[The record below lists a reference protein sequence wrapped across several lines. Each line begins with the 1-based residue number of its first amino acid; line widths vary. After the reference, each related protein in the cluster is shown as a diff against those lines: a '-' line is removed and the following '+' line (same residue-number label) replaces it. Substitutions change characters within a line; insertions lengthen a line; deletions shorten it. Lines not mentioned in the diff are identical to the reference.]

1 VRSFVTGGTGFIG
14 GRLARGLRERGD
26 EVVALV
32 RSRTRGEALAA
43 LGCELVEGDL
53 DAPEAI
59 RRGLEGRDA
68 AFHVAAVYRVGIG
81 AGEVAA
87 MRAANVVGTEH
98 VLDAAIEAGVSRIV
112 YVSTANVFGNTKGA
126 VVDETYR
133 RTPGDFVSAYDETKC
148 LAHRAAS
155 DRIARGAPIV
165 IAVPGVVYG
174 PGDTSQIGEQI
185 RRAQAGTLR
194 YVSFPTL
201 GFNAVHVDDV
211 VAGLLLVHERGRV
224 GESYVLGGEL
234 STMRDLIAEAARAA
248 GRKPPRLTMPSAL
261 VLAAAPLGP
270 LVGPLLGQPPNLR
283 ELVRASHRVTYWASD
298 AKARSELGYSPRDLA
313 TGLREL
319 AADGDQVAQ
328 SH

>member
-1 VRSFVTGGTGFIG
+1 
-14 GRLARGLRERGD
+14 
-26 EVVALV
+26 
-32 RSRTRGEALAA
+32 
-43 LGCELVEGDL
+43 
-53 DAPEAI
+53 
-59 RRGLEGRDA
+59 
-68 AFHVAAVYRVGIG
+68 
-81 AGEVAA
+81 
-87 MRAANVVGTEH
+87 MRAANVAGTER
-98 VLDAAIEAGVSRIV
+98 VLDAAIEAGVARIV

-133 RTPGDFVSAYDETKC
+133 RVPGEFVSAYDETKY

-155 DRIARGAPIV
+155 ERIARGAPIV

-174 PGDTSQIGEQI
+174 PGDTSQIGDQI

-248 GRKPPRLTMPSAL
+248 GRKPPRLTMPTAL

-298 AKARSELGYSPRDLA
+298 AKARSELGYSPRDLE

-319 AADGDQVAQ
+319 AGADLVAQ